1 MSENDTVK
9 LLLECDTGVKMAISA
24 IDDVMDKTGNE
35 ALRHL
40 LTQSRREHDSLGAE
54 IGEQLSQS
62 GAQNKTNLQTA
73 RLMSQLKSG
82 IKIGMSAQTDR
93 AIAEFVTDG
102 CNMGIKTLCK
112 GMNRFKNAGTGAK
125 QACGR
130 LVNLEDKLSSE
141 LRLYL

>member
-1 MSENDTVK
+1 MRKNFWGMLRRSFLFAVM
-9 LLLECDTGVKMAISA
+9 LAILTGAP
-24 IDDVMDKTGNE
+24 
-35 ALRHL
+35 ALARETWEWVEEPEPAQ
-40 LTQSRREHDSLGAE
+40 TQ
-54 IGEQLSQS
+54 
-62 GAQNKTNLQTA
+62 
-73 RLMSQLKSG
+73 RLSG

-102 CNMGIKTLCK
+102 CNMGIKTLCR
-112 GMNRFKNAGTGAK
+112 GMNQFKNAGSGAK